1 MAQPKTDALLA
12 RAQRVL
18 AGGPGTLS
26 KHPSRFPAGLAPLF
40 LAQGDG
46 ATVWDVDGREYLD
59 CIGALGPVLLGHA
72 HPGVM
77 AAVRHQVGRMASSSM
92 STALEVEVAE
102 RLVDVIPGAEQ
113 VRFASN
119 GADVTNAAVKL
130 ARYVTGHQ
138 HVIYVGYHGGFS
150 DYLITTDKAGGIL
163 PQIQPYNHQVAWRKA
178 AELYDVLI
186 ASEAR
191 DGRNDLAAIM
201 IEVPP
206 EPYGLPRE
214 ETQKTITNY
223 AKAAH
228 DRGALFILDEVVS
241 WGRYGIG
248 GAQAYYDIQADLVC
262 LSKALGNGF
271 PISAITGPRDLMR
284 AFDGGQVFLSTTFG
298 ANPVSLA
305 ACKAVLAALP
315 GEYPALVE
323 HGGRFGY
330 ILDALVRECQVPCA
344 LRGMHG
350 RFVLDWQGC
359 EAATVAELK
368 TLWMQEML
376 RRGILVGVVFLP
388 MTAWNSSIVER
399 LLDAASE
406 TFEIIAEV
414 VQGKKALSDALHC
427 PVVGE
432 VFERYQRQP

>member
-1 MAQPKTDALLA
+1 MASSHAEALLA

-163 PQIQPYNHQVAWRKA
+163 PQIQPYNHQVAWRDISA
-178 AELYDVLI
+178 VSHVINL
-186 ASEAR
+186 ASKR
-191 DGRNDLAAIM
+191 DDLAAI
-201 IEVPP
+201 IFEVPP
-206 EPYGLPRE
+206 ELCGMPRE
-214 ETQKTITNY
+214 ETGATIQAYIDT
-223 AKAAH
+223 AH
-228 DRGALFILDEVVS
+228 EFGAIAILDEVVT
-241 WGRYGIG
+241 WGRYGNG
-248 GAQAYYDIQADLVC
+248 GAQAYYNVRADLVC

-298 ANPVSLA
+298 ASPVSLA